1 MKTIDLKKF
10 NVGPSDK
17 FLFDTNIWIYLYAP
31 IAGTDA
37 ALQSK
42 YAQLLKEI
50 ISRGA
55 TVFITSV
62 IVSEYVNR
70 SLRIA
75 FNNWK
80 RANGLFN
87 ADFKRDYRCT
97 KEYESDLNAVKIEVK
112 AILASNSVSQKPD
125 NFHNINIDDI
135 FNRMSENCDYNDAYI
150 IKTCEQDNIILVSN
164 DKDFQNLNSPVKLIM

>member
-10 NVGPSDK
+10 NIGPSDK

-37 ALQSK
+37 ALQVK

-75 FNNWK
+75 FKNWK
-80 RANGLFN
+80 RANSLVN

-97 KEYESDLNAVKIEVK
+97 QEYESDLEAVKIEVN
-112 AILASNSVSQKPD
+112 AILASKCVSQKPD
-125 NFHNINIDDI
+125 NFHNVNIDDI
-135 FNRMSENCDYNDAYI
+135 FNRMDCGCDYNDAYI